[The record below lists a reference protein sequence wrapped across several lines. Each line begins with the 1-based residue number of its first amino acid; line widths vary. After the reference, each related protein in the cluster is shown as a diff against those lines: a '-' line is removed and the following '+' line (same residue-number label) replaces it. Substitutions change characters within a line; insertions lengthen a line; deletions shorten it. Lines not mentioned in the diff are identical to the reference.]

1 MSVVQHATEAVTR
14 EHSIDTMRATEDAA
28 AVTRPSRPRRPA
40 APSTRRAR
48 ARRAE
53 ARSGWLLA
61 APSAVLILLFFV
73 VPFCL
78 TLVMSVFDWPTFGT
92 PKPVGAAN
100 FAHVLSDPKFGQALL
115 FTVGYTVVTSV
126 LGVAASLG
134 MALLVRPR
142 FGGRTAVRA
151 LLFAPVT
158 IGFAPAGL
166 LWLSMSNVRTGVLP
180 AMAVA
185 LGIVPP
191 GTDWF
196 ANTGTTLALVV
207 VMTVWKTA
215 GLAMLVLLIGM
226 DSIPQEVYEAAKLDG
241 ARSWATL
248 TRITLPLIAKPLSL
262 VILLTVTTTF
272 LAFDQFFAMTKGGP
286 DNSTVT
292 VVYYLYNAAFVNL
305 DRGYA
310 AAVAVVVVAIMA
322 VISVAQV
329 RLQRGKDRA

>member
-1 MSVVQHATEAVTR
+1 MNAVADATLATR
-14 EHSIDTMRATEDAA
+14 RT
-28 AVTRPSRPRRPA
+28 VNRPA
-40 APSTRRAR
+40 QGERLNRMAR
-48 ARRAE
+48 GETTA
-53 ARSGWLLA
+53 GWLLA
-61 APSAVLILLFFV
+61 APSAVLIGLFFV
-73 VPFCL
+73 VPFVL
-78 TLVMSVFDWPTFGT
+78 TLVMSFYDWPTFGIPT
-92 PKPVGAAN
+92 PAGVSN
-100 FAHVLSDPKFGQALL
+100 YAHVLTDPKFGQAVI
-115 FTVGYTVVTSV
+115 FTVVYTVFTSV
-126 LGVAASLG
+126 IGIAVSLG
-134 MALLVRPR
+134 LALLVRPR
-142 FGGRTAVRA
+142 FHGRTAVRA

-166 LWLSMSNVRTGVLP
+166 LWLSMSNTRTGVLP
-180 AMAVA
+180 AIAET

-196 ANTGTTLALVV
+196 AQTGTTLALVV

-226 DSIPQEVYEAAKLDG
+226 DSIPAEVYEAAKLDG

-262 VILLTVTTTF
+262 VLILTITTTF

-292 VVYYLYNAAFVNL
+292 VVYYLYNAAFVNF

-310 AAVAVVVVAIMA
+310 AAVAVVIVVIMA
-322 VISVAQV
+322 AISLVQV
-329 RLQRGKDRA
+329 RLQRGRA